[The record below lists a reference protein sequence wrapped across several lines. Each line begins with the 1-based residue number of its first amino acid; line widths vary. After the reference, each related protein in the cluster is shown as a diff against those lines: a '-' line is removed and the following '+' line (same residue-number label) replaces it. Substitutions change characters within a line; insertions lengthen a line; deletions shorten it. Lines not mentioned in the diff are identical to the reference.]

1 MTLVLASASPRRQEL
16 IRMVTRDYV
25 VCPAEVDESPA
36 PYQTP
41 SEHALGA
48 AILKAKAV
56 SLQRP
61 ELVLGADTVVCLG
74 ARVLGK
80 PRNPEDNRRM
90 LTALSGK
97 WHTVLTAVALCR
109 EGRVVASDVVATRV
123 KFAQLKDWEI
133 DNLVQSGD
141 GLDKAGGYGIQGE
154 AGKYIAGIDGC
165 YYNVV
170 GLPVAAVAALMG
182 SQL

>member
-1 MTLVLASASPRRQEL
+1 
-16 IRMVTRDYV
+16 MVTRDFV
-25 VCPAEVDESPA
+25 VCPAEVDESPG

-41 SEHALGA
+41 AEYALGA
-48 AILKAKAV
+48 AVLKAKTV
-56 SLQRP
+56 SLLRP

-74 ARVLGK
+74 ARILGK
-80 PRNPEDNRRM
+80 PRNSEENRQM
-90 LTALSGK
+90 LAALTGK

-109 EGRVVASDVVATRV
+109 NGRVLGTDIVATKVR
-123 KFAQLKDWEI
+123 FSPLGDREI
-133 DNLVQSGD
+133 DDLVRSGD

-170 GLPVAAVAALMG
+170 GLPVAAVAALIG
-182 SQL
+182 GHI